1 MALGGDIAMN
11 PQAMTLEEIREQGLA
26 VLRQHLGIVGMVRF
40 LQQSE
45 MGWGNYTEERY
56 QWLGD
61 PDLEE
66 LAKKIQA
73 HHPGRTNLT

>member
-1 MALGGDIAMN
+1 MH
-11 PQAMTLEEIREQGLA
+11 PQAMTLEQIREQGLA

-40 LQQSE
+40 LQQAE
-45 MGWGNYTEERY
+45 MGRGNYTEERS

-61 PDLEE
+61 PDLEA

-73 HHPGRTNLT
+73 HHPERENLT

>member
-1 MALGGDIAMN
+1 MN
-11 PQAMTLEEIREQGLA
+11 AQTMTLEQIREQGLA

-45 MGWGNYTEERY
+45 LGWGNYTKERY

-73 HHPGRTNLT
+73 HHPDRENLTKRCT

>member
-1 MALGGDIAMN
+1 MAH
-11 PQAMTLEEIREQGLA
+11 QTMTLAQIREKGLE
-26 VLRQHLGIVGMVRF
+26 VLGKHLGVVGMVRF

-61 PDLEE
+61 PDLTEV
-66 LAKKIQA
+66 AKNIQA
-73 HHPGRTNLT
+73 RLQHPDHTP

>member
-1 MALGGDIAMN
+1 MH
-11 PQAMTLEEIREQGLA
+11 PQAMTLEQIREPGLA
-26 VLRQHLGIVGMVRF
+26 ALRQHLGIVGMVRF

-61 PDLEE
+61 PDLEA
-66 LAKKIQA
+66 LGKTIQA
-73 HHPGRTNLT
+73 RHPDQEHLP

>member
-1 MALGGDIAMN
+1 MN
-11 PQAMTLEEIREQGLA
+11 PQAMTLEQIREQGLA
-26 VLRQHLGIVGMVRF
+26 ILRQHLGIVGMVRF

-66 LAKKIQA
+66 LAKKIQTR
-73 HHPGRTNLT
+73 HSDPENLT

>member
-1 MALGGDIAMN
+1 MH
-11 PQAMTLEEIREQGLA
+11 PQAMTLAQMREQGLA
-26 VLRQHLGIVGMVRF
+26 ALRQPLGIVGMVRF

-61 PDLEE
+61 PDLEA
-66 LAKKIQA
+66 LGKKIQA
-73 HHPGRTNLT
+73 RHPDQGNLP

>member
-1 MALGGDIAMN
+1 MDQQ
-11 PQAMTLEEIREQGLA
+11 PMTLEQIREQGLA
-26 VLRQHLGIVGMVRF
+26 VLRQHLGVVGMVRF

-45 MGWGNYTEERY
+45 MGWGDYTEERH

-66 LAKKIQA
+66 LAKKIQTHCQGLENPA
-73 HHPGRTNLT
+73 

>member
-1 MALGGDIAMN
+1 MH
-11 PQAMTLEEIREQGLA
+11 PQAMTLEQIREQGLA

-45 MGWGNYTEERY
+45 VGWGNYTAERY
-56 QWLGD
+56 QWLGE
-61 PDLEE
+61 PDLEG

-73 HHPGRTNLT
+73 RHPDRENLTNKD

>member
-1 MALGGDIAMN
+1 MN
-11 PQAMTLEEIREQGLA
+11 PQAMTLEQIREQGLA

-40 LQQSE
+40 LQHSE

-73 HHPGRTNLT
+73 HHPDHANLT

>member
-1 MALGGDIAMN
+1 MHR
-11 PQAMTLEEIREQGLA
+11 QAMTLEQIREQGLA
-26 VLRQHLGIVGMVRF
+26 ALRQHLGIVGMVRF

-73 HHPGRTNLT
+73 HHPGRANLT

>member
-1 MALGGDIAMN
+1 MN
-11 PQAMTLEEIREQGLA
+11 PQAMTLEQIREQGLA
-26 VLRQHLGIVGMVRF
+26 VLRKHLGIVGMVRF

-45 MGWGNYTEERY
+45 MGWGNYTAERY

-61 PDLEE
+61 PYLEE

-73 HHPGRTNLT
+73 HHPGRANLT